1 MKKPRRT
8 TRRKSQLVMN
18 MKPKATAEGGTV
30 VKVNPG
36 GTTIIATRGKKPFG
50 F

>member
-1 MKKPRRT
+1 MRKPRKVKSRT
-8 TRRKSQLVMN
+8 RQLVMN

-30 VKVNPG
+30 VKVNRG

-50 F
+50 Y